1 MCIERHPKHGNTNTI
16 IDPLLI
22 ALIFQDLKISGICAI
37 CGTLKLMNH
46 YILMS
51 EIRDPKQAANADYQK
66 DLKNVAGIIN
76 RIHKK
81 DLITPL
87 DMVVPGE
94 FQGITNNLEG
104 SLNMIFD
111 IEECLIENSLDFK
124 LKHVLYHDTL
134 ETVQSKHLAYERLG
148 FGLIDARN
156 RLSQIKKTDSRFL
169 VVTSNEKQSLDLNN
183 LFFIYEDYVDSWKK
197 SDHEL
202 VSAFMNNKDYKEVAE
217 QFGLNISSGWRRE
230 RSLRIRQ
237 YFTVKEMI
245 LGVAGDEM

>member
-1 MCIERHPKHGNTNTI
+1 
-16 IDPLLI
+16 
-22 ALIFQDLKISGICAI
+22 
-37 CGTLKLMNH
+37 MNH
-46 YILMS
+46 YILMA

-245 LGVAGDEM
+245 LGVVG